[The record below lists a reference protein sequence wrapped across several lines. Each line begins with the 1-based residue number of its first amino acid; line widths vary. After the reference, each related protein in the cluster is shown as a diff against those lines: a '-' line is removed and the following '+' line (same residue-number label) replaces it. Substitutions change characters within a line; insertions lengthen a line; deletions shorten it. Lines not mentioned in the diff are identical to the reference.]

1 MQLRKLQPCNL
12 SIHHT
17 CNAAWAPALTF
28 LSSSSNIH
36 PLLTALVKEYVLPQ
50 LDERLCPEWSEESFQ
65 KHDSVSDKPERNMSV
80 FIQNHLKCQKQKRVN
95 CHVLHSFH
103 VHYFLTSDQ
112 TDSIWN
118 LKVHKSFKSYV
129 ILNILYHIL

>member
-1 MQLRKLQPCNL
+1 MWVTWLFKLQPCFL
-12 SIHHT
+12 SRHHT

-50 LDERLCPEWSEESFQ
+50 LDERLCPEWSEESFE
-65 KHDSVSDKPERNMSV
+65 KHDLVSDKAERSMSI
-80 FIQNHLKCQKQKRVN
+80 FIQNHLKCQKQKKGELSCPTFISARN
-95 CHVLHSFH
+95 SCLL
-103 VHYFLTSDQ
+103 FLNLW

-118 LKVHKSFKSYV
+118 LKLHKTFKSYV
-129 ILNILYHIL
+129 V